1 MADLFELDINKYSID
16 ELMEMLNLQAPF
28 SLEDVVRSED
38 TLRERLLA
46 DNGVKTKKKD
56 DIVLFLEQVKKQLL
70 TIAKTEIINTHN
82 VIERNHKAVKYL
94 NPINRTSTSE
104 DNLDR
109 STIKRL
115 ISVDT
120 QFRDNYYNT
129 KASNFQ
135 YTLPTVVKNVVSME
149 LCGLEIPDSY
159 YQISRNLGNDYFW
172 LGFGDDAGSNKWYFI
187 AIPEGNYNRKT
198 MVETMNQQISL
209 ALISIE
215 NDSKIFFLINKTSL
229 KSAFVYRN
237 IESGVAT
244 EETGDVGYPISIK
257 IAFNRLR
264 ATAVSTQ
271 PGISNDVLP
280 AIDVNA
286 SGGIMGKLGWI
297 LGFRMAEYTNES
309 GYIEMFGIDEE
320 GEECEEGEEG
330 EEEENEED
338 IKSSVSSSHGYIS
351 EGIYNIWTNRYFYIV
366 VDDFNKNANN
376 FIVPTYSA
384 SLGSSNILARITLNP
399 PIAFEVG
406 YTLTTENAWNNTT
419 TKKRSYFGPVDI
431 TKIKFQILDSFGRIV
446 DLNNMDCSF
455 ALNMVCLYDY

>member
-1 MADLFELDINKYSID
+1 MADLFELDINKYSIT

-38 TLRERLLA
+38 TLRERLLV
-46 DNGVKTKKKD
+46 DDGVKAKKKD

-94 NPINRTSTSE
+94 NPITRETNSE

-115 ISVDT
+115 ISIDT

-129 KASNFQ
+129 KASDFQ

-149 LCGLEIPDSY
+149 LCGLEMPDSY

-172 LGFGDDAGSNKWYFI
+172 LGFDNDDGSNNWYFI

-198 MVETMNQQISL
+198 MIETMNRQISL
-209 ALISIE
+209 ALGTLE

-229 KSAFVYRN
+229 KSAFVYRD
-237 IESGVAT
+237 IEGGT
-244 EETGDVGYPISIK
+244 KSIK

-264 ATAVSTQ
+264 AMAVSTQ
-271 PGISNDVLP
+271 SEISNSVLP
-280 AIDVNA
+280 EIDINA
-286 SGGIMGKLGWI
+286 PGGIMGKLGWI
-297 LGFRMAEYTNES
+297 LGFRMAEYTNKS
-309 GYIEMFGIDEE
+309 GYVEM
-320 GEECEEGEEG
+320 GEYVER
-330 EEEENEED
+330 
-338 IKSSVSSSHGYIS
+338 SVSPCYGYIS
-351 EGIYNIWTNRYFYIV
+351 EGVYNIWTNRYFYIV
-366 VDDFNKNANN
+366 VDDFNKNSNN

-406 YTLTTENAWNNTT
+406 YTLTTDNAWNNTT

>member
-1 MADLFELDINKYSID
+1 MADLFELDINKYSIT
-16 ELMEMLNLQAPF
+16 ELMEMLNLQTPF
-28 SLEDVVRSED
+28 SLEDVVRIED
-38 TLRERLLA
+38 TLHERLLA
-46 DNGVKTKKKD
+46 DDGVKAKKKG
-56 DIVLFLEQVKKQLL
+56 DIILFLEQVKKQLL

-94 NPINRTSTSE
+94 NPIARETNSD

-115 ISVDT
+115 ISIDT
-120 QFRDNYYNT
+120 KFRDNYYNT

-135 YTLPTVVKNVVSME
+135 YTLPTVVQNVVSME

-172 LGFGDDAGSNKWYFI
+172 LGFDDGSDKWYFI

-198 MVETMNQQISL
+198 MVEIMNQQISL
-209 ALISIE
+209 ALE

-229 KSAFVYRN
+229 KSAFVYRD
-237 IESGVAT
+237 IKSGDT
-244 EETGDVGYPISIK
+244 EDTEDVVYSKSIK

-264 ATAVSTQ
+264 AEAVSTH

-280 AIDVNA
+280 EIDINA
-286 SGGIMGKLGWI
+286 PGGIMGKLGWI
-297 LGFRMAEYTNES
+297 LGFRMAEYTNKS
-309 GYIEMFGIDEE
+309 GYIEM
-320 GEECEEGEEG
+320 GEYVE
-330 EEEENEED
+330 
-338 IKSSVSSSHGYIS
+338 SSVSPCYGYIS
-351 EGIYNIWTNRYFYIV
+351 EGVYNIWTNRYFYIV

-376 FIVPTYSA
+376 FIVPTYSS

>member
-1 MADLFELDINKYSID
+1 MADLFELDINKYSIT
-16 ELMEMLNLQAPF
+16 ELMEMLNLQTPF

-38 TLRERLLA
+38 TLRERLLV
-46 DNGVKTKKKD
+46 DNGVKAKKKD
-56 DIVLFLEQVKKQLL
+56 DIILFLEQVKKQLL

-94 NPINRTSTSE
+94 NPIVRETNSD
-104 DNLDR
+104 DNLGR

-129 KASNFQ
+129 KSSNFQ

-172 LGFGDDAGSNKWYFI
+172 LGFDNDEDSKKWYFI

-209 ALISIE
+209 ALGTMG

-229 KSAFVYRN
+229 KSAFVYRD
-237 IESGVAT
+237 IESGT
-244 EETGDVGYPISIK
+244 KSIK

-264 ATAVSTQ
+264 STAVSTQ
-271 PGISNDVLP
+271 PGIPNDVLP
-280 AIDVNA
+280 EIDINA
-286 SGGIMGKLGWI
+286 PGGIMGKLGWI
-297 LGFRMAEYTNES
+297 LGFRMAEYTNKS
-309 GYIEMFGIDEE
+309 GYIEMGDIGDMVEE
-320 GEECEEGEEG
+320 TEE
-330 EEEENEED
+330 
-338 IKSSVSSSHGYIS
+338 IKSSVSPCYGYIS
-351 EGIYNIWTNRYFYIV
+351 EGVYNIWTNRYFYIV

-376 FIVPTYSA
+376 FIVPTYSS

>member
-1 MADLFELDINKYSID
+1 MADLFELDINKYSIN

-46 DNGVKTKKKD
+46 DDGVKTKKKD

-94 NPINRTSTSE
+94 NPINRTTTSE

-172 LGFGDDAGSNKWYFI
+172 LGFGDDGGSNKWYFI

-209 ALISIE
+209 ALTSIE

-237 IESGVAT
+237 IESSESEAT
-244 EETGDVGYPISIK
+244 KKTGDIENVGYPKSIK

-264 ATAVSTQ
+264 ATVVSTQ

-280 AIDVNA
+280 EIDINA
-286 SGGIMGKLGWI
+286 PGGIMGKLGWI
-297 LGFRMAEYTNES
+297 LGFRMAEYTNKS
-309 GYIEMFGIDEE
+309 GYIEMDDVMGVV
-320 GEECEEGEEG
+320 
-330 EEEENEED
+330 ED
-338 IKSSVSSSHGYIS
+338 TVEDNKSSVSLCHGYIS
-351 EGIYNIWTNRYFYIV
+351 EGVYNIWTNRYFYIV

-406 YTLTTENAWNNTT
+406 YTLTTDNAWNNTT

-431 TKIKFQILDSFGRIV
+431 TKIKFQILDSLGRIV